1 MQLPIHQDIGVD
13 NKVVRAEDQQYN
25 GHWNLIDSIFL
36 QLELVDVFLAL
47 FEVTDFLVW
56 RLQVYFT
63 SQIRYLNHIHQ
74 SDIDNLRIDSDVMI
88 LCLMLAELVDVN
100 AGCYAET
107 RASYQ
112 AYNEDHYIEPFG
124 DPSFR
129 DELLK
134 FANLSGRPAEH
145 DDVEETQ
152 TEKAKDC
159 QRDCARFHSKFNKL
173 ENYKCLT

>member
-13 NKVVRAEDQQYN
+13 NEVVRAEDQQYN

-36 QLELVDVFLAL
+36 ELELVDVFLAL
-47 FEVTDFLVW
+47 FEVPDFLVW

-107 RASYQ
+107 
-112 AYNEDHYIEPFG
+112 
-124 DPSFR
+124 
-129 DELLK
+129 
-134 FANLSGRPAEH
+134 
-145 DDVEETQ
+145 
-152 TEKAKDC
+152 
-159 QRDCARFHSKFNKL
+159 
-173 ENYKCLT
+173 